1 MQAYGRDILFK
12 VMDTI
17 VEISK
22 EQERRIMQIE
32 MIKNFYPE
40 YTENNYVLWII
51 PNLFTDSETT
61 HINGKIKVIKDGD
74 ALDIPI
80 VSNSPYPNK
89 KVCFITRFKTFIEK
103 HPFLLI
109 LFQDLNSLTA
119 LPNLSSVS
127 SPDCLQSCSP
137 FLKRMNVGVDSMV

>member
-74 ALDIPI
+74 RAFEILPAGMLVHALHEPPI
-80 VSNSPYPNK
+80 WLY
-89 KVCFITRFKTFIEK
+89 CR
-103 HPFLLI
+103 
-109 LFQDLNSLTA
+109 
-119 LPNLSSVS
+119 
-127 SPDCLQSCSP
+127 
-137 FLKRMNVGVDSMV
+137 